1 MQASVYLDRRTFIH
15 RLDPRAKMTAL
26 TMFFVIALAF
36 NHPAYCGGLWAAV
49 LVTAAASRGLGNLWR
64 IRGLLILLLLF
75 AAILWPFFVRGS
87 TPVMHL
93 GPLSASR
100 ESLLYGLAVGL
111 RISAMVAAGMVFVST
126 TMIEELAQ
134 GLRRL
139 GLPYAVSFA
148 LAAAVRLVPTFLG
161 SSASVVEAQKSRGLD
176 LESGNVL
183 ARLRR
188 HIPVLVPVF
197 VTAIRTTDLT
207 AMALESKGFG
217 AHRRRTYY
225 LELLMRPADWACVIL
240 ALVLAGAAVYARLSG
255 YGEVLPRL

>member
-15 RLDPRAKMTAL
+15 RLDPRGKMAAL
-26 TMFFVIALAF
+26 TSFFIIALAF
-36 NHPAYCGGLWAAV
+36 NHPAYAGATWAAV
-49 LVTAAASRGLGNLWR
+49 LVVAAASRSLRNLWR
-64 IRGLLILLLLF
+64 IRGLLALLF
-75 AAILWPFFVRGS
+75 VFAAVLWPFFVKGP
-87 TPVMHL
+87 TPLVHL
-93 GPLSASR
+93 GPLAASR

-111 RISAMVAAGMVFVST
+111 RLSAMVAAGMVFMST
-126 TMIEELAQ
+126 TMVEEFAH

-176 LESGNVL
+176 LESGNLL
-183 ARLRR
+183 ARLRK
-188 HIPVLVPVF
+188 HVPVLVPVF
-197 VTAIRTTDLT
+197 VTAIRSTDLT

-217 AHRRRTYY
+217 AHQRRSYY
-225 LELLMRPADWACVIL
+225 LELRMHALDWACVAL
-240 ALVLAGAAVYARLSG
+240 ALAAAAAAVYARLSG

>member
-1 MQASVYLDRRTFIH
+1 MQVSVYLDRRTFIH
-15 RLDPRAKMTAL
+15 RLDPRTKMATLA
-26 TMFFVIALAF
+26 MFFVIALAF
-36 NHPAYCGGLWAAV
+36 NHPAYCAGVWAAV
-49 LVTAAASRGLGNLWR
+49 LAAAAASRSLGNLWR
-64 IRGLLILLLLF
+64 IRGLLILLFVF
-75 AAILWPFFVRGS
+75 AAVLWPFFVKGP
-87 TPVMHL
+87 TPVVHF

-100 ESLLYGLAVGL
+100 ESMLYGAAVGL

-126 TMIEELAQ
+126 TMIEELAH

-183 ARLRR
+183 ARLRK

-197 VTAIRTTDLT
+197 VTAIRATDLT

-225 LELLMRPADWACVIL
+225 LDLRMKAADWAWVVL
-240 ALVLAGAAVYARLSG
+240 ALAFAVAAVYVRLRG

>member
-1 MQASVYLDRRTFIH
+1 MQASVYLDKGTFVH
-15 RLDPRAKMTAL
+15 RLDPRAKMAAL
-26 TMFFVIALAF
+26 VMFFTVALAF
-36 NHPAYCGGLWAAV
+36 NHPAYCAGAWGAV
-49 LVTAAASRGLGNLWR
+49 LLAAIASRGLGNLWR
-64 IRGLLILLLLF
+64 IRGLLVLLLIF
-75 AAILWPFFVRGS
+75 AAVLWPFFVKGS
-87 TPVMHL
+87 TVVLHV

-111 RISAMVAAGMVFVST
+111 RLSAMVAAGMIFVST
-126 TMIEELAQ
+126 TMIEELAH
-134 GLRRL
+134 GLRKL

-183 ARLRR
+183 ARLRK

-217 AHRRRTYY
+217 ARRRRTYY
-225 LELLMRPADWACVIL
+225 LELRMRPADWVCIVFAL
-240 ALVLAGAAVYARLSG
+240 AAAGAAVYARLHG